1 MRDLNKVFTVKQIRD
16 GYNSDTI
23 EVFLIGDMG
32 TFLNIVP
39 RIDVNVGDQVEVEFY
54 TNLYST
60 HVESIKRV

>member
-1 MRDLNKVFTVKQIRD
+1 MRDLNNVFTVKQIRD